1 MTPKAFRWNNRRR
14 SKSQGENRN
23 QLGRIKSEMLR
34 RRPSGDVQEAAE
46 QVSLE
51 FRGEAQ
57 SGDRHLGMV
66 RTGTV
71 SKVTPWGGIT

>member
-1 MTPKAFRWNNRRR
+1 
-14 SKSQGENRN
+14 
-23 QLGRIKSEMLR
+23 MLR

-51 FRGEAQ
+51 FRGEAR
-57 SGDRHLGMV
+57 SGDRHLGVV